1 MTPADVRVKRKASK
15 LPLFLVAAWAILLV
29 AFMVVRPRPREAT
42 FWFLIGAAGA
52 FGVGYMIVETLD
64 SRRTQR
70 QVASWYHRLTAL
82 VDVPDYVDDGHLHE
96 WLEPD
101 EQERV
106 IQELEHMPPGSRSLK
121 RALAR
126 VSPELID
133 KDA

>member
-1 MTPADVRVKRKASK
+1 
-15 LPLFLVAAWAILLV
+15 
-29 AFMVVRPRPREAT
+29 
-42 FWFLIGAAGA
+42 
-52 FGVGYMIVETLD
+52 MIVETLD
-64 SRRTQR
+64 SKRTQR
-70 QVASWYHRLTAL
+70 QVAAWYVRLTAL

-106 IQELEHMPPGSRSLK
+106 IQELERMPPGSRSLK
-121 RALAR
+121 QALAR